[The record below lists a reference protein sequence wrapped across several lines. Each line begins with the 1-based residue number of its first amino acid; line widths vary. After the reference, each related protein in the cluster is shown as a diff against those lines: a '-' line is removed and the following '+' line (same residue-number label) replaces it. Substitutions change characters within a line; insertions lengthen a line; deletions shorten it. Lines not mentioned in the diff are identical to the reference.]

1 EEKMAAS
8 FPGAS
13 RQYRGSV
20 IETRFFLMLHQRTDA
35 IRYPHETEDGST
47 KEVRLGCVLLP
58 HQDDYDFNSRAMGYV
73 IIKR

>member
-1 EEKMAAS
+1 GKS
-8 FPGAS
+8 GRVFPRSLSPIS
-13 RQYRGSV
+13 RFGHRDA
-20 IETRFFLMLHQRTDA
+20 IFLMLHQRTDA

-58 HQDDYDFNSRAMGYV
+58 HQDDYDNSRTLGYV